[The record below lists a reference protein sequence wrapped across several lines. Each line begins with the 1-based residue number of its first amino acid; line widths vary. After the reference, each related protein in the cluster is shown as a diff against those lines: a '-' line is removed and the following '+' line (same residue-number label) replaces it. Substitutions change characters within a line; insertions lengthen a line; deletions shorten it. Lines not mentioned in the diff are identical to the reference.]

1 MDRELYSNHLL
12 TCSSFV
18 PCAPT
23 LGRRPAT
30 RLTAISCTMH
40 KDEPNLMARTQI
52 YLAYSHNMHARP
64 TMLASAGT
72 GKACS
77 GLRGVWA
84 QQTLR
89 AIGLGYGE
97 NSGHCELSKAQI
109 KIIQDLITAFSHKN
123 KHKNKHKNMIDD
135 EIECIETM
143 YAIDMGDM
151 LRSNPRDPI
160 TAGG

>member
-1 MDRELYSNHLL
+1 MDRELYSNRLL

-23 LGRRPAT
+23 LGRRQAT

-52 YLAYSHNMHARP
+52 CLAYSHNMHARP

-97 NSGHCELSKAQI
+97 NSGHCELSKVQI
-109 KIIQDLITAFSHKN
+109 KIIQDFITASSHKN
-123 KHKNKHKNMIDD
+123 THKNMIDD

-143 YAIDMGDM
+143 YAIDMVDV
-151 LRSNPRDPI
+151 LRSNRRDRI